1 MKKRTGLSLAGG
13 IIQIVGAVYWFFAV
27 LFVFYIYSMFPY
39 EKSPFDYI
47 QLVLPVIF
55 LLFGIRACIGER
67 TSNLRTYGILNI
79 MFIALQCYDVF
90 GLNKSSGTYI
100 GLGVFQMTLLLVS
113 AILFFCSKKSE
124 YEIWYN
130 QRLKE
135 YTEQESK
142 QAQKIRLMY
151 VAFCSLSV
159 VFISILTRLLVV
171 ISNTYYVEGWISV
184 VSIALV
190 EIIQIVLAIIIGTR
204 KSLKCNVALT
214 AVYGFIANIIYF
226 VPNLFGTTTMENISV
241 VYMLNAFILIFYVG
255 IIWLTYKTQYSFE
268 LNRIIKKEEK
278 QKAIE
283 NADRVVKEDRK
294 KHNEK
299 TTDTNDTTAKLLKL
313 KELFDAGVLT
323 EEEYNNKKE
332 NLIKEL

>member
-13 IIQIVGAVYWFFAV
+13 IIQIIGAVYWFLAV

-47 QLVLPVIF
+47 QLLLPVIF

-124 YEIWYN
+124 YELVYN
-130 QRLKE
+130 ERLKE
-135 YTEQESK
+135 HIDKESK

-151 VAFCSLSV
+151 VAFCSLGI
-159 VFISILTRLLVV
+159 VFMSILQSLYIAITKSPFGVSPLFLV
-171 ISNTYYVEGWISV
+171 IFIL
-184 VSIALV
+184 IV
-190 EIIQIVLAIIIGTR
+190 EIIQVILAIIIGTR
-204 KSLKCNVALT
+204 KNLKCNVTLS

-226 VPNLFGTTTMENISV
+226 AASMFERDTSEISV
-241 VYMLNAFILIFYVG
+241 RYMLNIFALIFYVG

-278 QKAIE
+278 QKAID
-283 NADRVVKEDRK
+283 NADHIK
-294 KHNEK
+294 KQCEK
-299 TTDTNDTTAKLLKL
+299 KLEENKTETNDATSKLLKL

-332 NLIKEL
+332 SLLKDL

>member
-13 IIQIVGAVYWFFAV
+13 IIQIIGAVYWFFAV

-159 VFISILTRLLVV
+159 VFISILESIYIAITNSPYSRLFVAVV
-171 ISNTYYVEGWISV
+171 ILI
-184 VSIALV
+184 I

-204 KSLKCNVALT
+204 KNLKCNVSISAI
-214 AVYGFIANIIYF
+214 YGFIANLIYF
-226 VPNLFGTTTMENISV
+226 VAAMFERDISDLSVRYVLNI
-241 VYMLNAFILIFYVG
+241 FTLIFYVG

-283 NADRVVKEDRK
+283 NVDRIVKEDRK
-294 KHNEK
+294 KHNESK
-299 TTDTNDTTAKLLKL
+299 TDTNDTTVKLLKL

>member
-13 IIQIVGAVYWFFAV
+13 IIQIVGAVYWFLAV

-142 QAQKIRLMY
+142 QAQKIRLIY

-159 VFISILTRLLVV
+159 VFISILESIYIAIAKSPYSRLFVAVV
-171 ISNTYYVEGWISV
+171 ILI
-184 VSIALV
+184 I

-204 KSLKCNVALT
+204 KNLKCNVSISAI
-214 AVYGFIANIIYF
+214 YGFIANLIYF
-226 VPNLFGTTTMENISV
+226 AAAIFERDISDISV
-241 VYMLNAFILIFYVG
+241 RYVLNIFALVFYVG

-283 NADRVVKEDRK
+283 NVDRVVKGDRK
-294 KHNEK
+294 KNNEK
-299 TTDTNDTTAKLLKL
+299 ITDTNDTTAKLLKI
-313 KELFDAGVLT
+313 KELFDAGLLT

>member
-13 IIQIVGAVYWFFAV
+13 IIQIIGAVYWFLAV

-47 QLVLPVIF
+47 QLLLPVIF

-124 YEIWYN
+124 YELVYN
-130 QRLKE
+130 ERLKE
-135 YTEQESK
+135 HIDKESK

-151 VAFCSLSV
+151 VAFCSLGI
-159 VFISILTRLLVV
+159 VFMSILQSLYIAITKSPFGVSPLFLV
-171 ISNTYYVEGWISV
+171 IFIL
-184 VSIALV
+184 IV
-190 EIIQIVLAIIIGTR
+190 EIIQVILAIIIGTR
-204 KSLKCNVALT
+204 KNLKCNVTLS

-226 VPNLFGTTTMENISV
+226 AASMFEQDTPEISV
-241 VYMLNAFILIFYVG
+241 RYMLNIFALIFYVG

-283 NADRVVKEDRK
+283 NADHVSKEDGK
-294 KHNEK
+294 KHKENK
-299 TTDTNDTTAKLLKL
+299 CDTTARLIQL

-332 NLIKEL
+332 SLIKEL

>member
-13 IIQIVGAVYWFFAV
+13 IIQIIGAVYWFLAV

-47 QLVLPVIF
+47 QLVLPIVF

-100 GLGVFQMTLLLVS
+100 GLGVFQMSLLLVS

-151 VAFCSLSV
+151 VAFCSLGV
-159 VFISILTRLLVV
+159 VFIGILQSLYIAITKSFYGVSPLFIV
-171 ISNTYYVEGWISV
+171 IFIL
-184 VSIALV
+184 IV
-190 EIIQIVLAIIIGTR
+190 EIIQVILAIIIGTR
-204 KSLKCNVALT
+204 KNLKCNVILS
-214 AVYGFIANIIYF
+214 AVYGFIANVIYF
-226 VPNLFGTTTMENISV
+226 IASMFERDIPISV
-241 VYMLNAFILIFYVG
+241 RYVLNIFTLIFYVG

-278 QKAIE
+278 QKAID
-283 NADRVVKEDRK
+283 NADRITKQSEK
-294 KHNEK
+294 KLEEN
-299 TTDTNDTTAKLLKL
+299 TTDTNDTTAKLIKL
-313 KELFDAGVLT
+313 KELFVAGVLT

-332 NLIKEL
+332 SLIKEL